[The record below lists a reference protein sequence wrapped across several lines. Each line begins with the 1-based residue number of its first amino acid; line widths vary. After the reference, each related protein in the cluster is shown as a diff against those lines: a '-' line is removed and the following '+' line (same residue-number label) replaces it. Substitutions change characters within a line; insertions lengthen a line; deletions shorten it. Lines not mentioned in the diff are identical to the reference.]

1 MSSGCLEN
9 VCHLMN
15 TGTDKDAIEE
25 RTGKGL
31 TNKGRKAI
39 AEFGEAILN
48 QGLKGWKLKQSKTKH
63 RRAP

>member
-1 MSSGCLEN
+1 
-9 VCHLMN
+9 MN